1 MTFWSNL
8 FSRDTSTPLRAA
20 VSQEREQRAGI
31 SQGVAVSDSAGLS
44 SLFGLNGIN
53 VGGVTVTEASAL
65 TFAAVWACVL
75 AISQDIAA
83 LPCPL
88 FRETATGK
96 EKVLTHSASRV
107 LNLQAN
113 PLLNA
118 MPFRQAMAATVL
130 LHGNAYA
137 RIERNGA
144 QRPTAVYYYH
154 PRQTTV
160 YKGND
165 GRLYYLF
172 AGDGQVYPASD
183 VLHLRGLV
191 LDSEGILGKSVLSTA
206 AETIGQGLAA
216 QRTGAQFYANGARI
230 SGTLETAQK
239 VSEPAM
245 DKLRKQW
252 AATYGG
258 PENAGKVAILEEG
271 MQFKAISLPPA
282 DAQFLETRRFSRG
295 EVASFFRVPLHKIQD
310 LERST
315 NNNIEHQGLDYVQ
328 STLMPWL
335 VNFEQEYR
343 LKLLRSDEVD
353 THYFK
358 HNLAALL
365 RADAKSRAEFY
376 SKLFATGAF
385 SPNDIREMEEFN
397 PVEGGNRYFVQ
408 VNTMP
413 LDRVDDVI
421 TANQAKKQGQPATP
435 SNE

>member
-1 MTFWSNL
+1 M
-8 FSRDTSTPLRAA
+8 
-20 VSQEREQRAGI
+20 SQAREQRAGVTN
-31 SQGVAVSDSAGLS
+31 GVAVSDSEGLS
-44 SLFGLNGIN
+44 ALFGLSGLN
-53 VGGVTVTEASAL
+53 VGGVAVTEASAL

-88 FRETATGK
+88 FRETAAGK
-96 EKVLTHSASRV
+96 EKVLSHPASRV

-137 RIERNGA
+137 RIERNGL
-144 QRPTAVYYYH
+144 QRPTAAYYYH

-160 YKGND
+160 FKGND
-165 GRLYYLF
+165 GQLYYLF
-172 AGDGQVYPASD
+172 AGDAQVYAASD

-191 LDSEGILGKSVLSTA
+191 LDNQGVLGKSVLSTA
-206 AETIGQGLAA
+206 AETIGQALAA
-216 QRTGAQFYANGARI
+216 QRTGAQFYANGAKM
-230 SGTLETAQK
+230 SGALETDKKLDDKDA
-239 VSEPAM
+239 
-245 DKLRKQW
+245 DKLRKSMEGY
-252 AATYGG
+252 TG
-258 PENAGKVAILEEG
+258 PNNAGRVIVLEQG
-271 MQFKAISLPPA
+271 IKFKTISLPPA
-282 DAQFLETRRFSRG
+282 DAQFLETRRFSRA

-315 NNNIEHQGLDYVQ
+315 NNNIEHQSLDYVQ
-328 STLMPWL
+328 STLMPWV

-365 RADAKSRAEFY
+365 RADAKSRGEFY
-376 SKLFATGAF
+376 SKLFSTGAV
-385 SPNDIREMEEFN
+385 SPNDIREMEEMN

-421 TANQAKKQGQPATP
+421 TANQAKKQAQPATP
-435 SNE
+435 TNEQG